1 MPPVL
6 YWTIIR
12 LSRERLSN
20 SVYALTAFITSWS
33 FSSLK
38 HEFVS
43 VRDAYPTELSNWRS
57 VNLNLNYF
65 FVENQ
70 EQEALPS
77 YL

>member
-20 SVYALTAFITSWS
+20 SIYAFTAFITSWS

-38 HEFVS
+38 HEFAK
-43 VRDAYPTELSNWRS
+43 VRNAYLTELSNWRS

-65 FVENQ
+65 FAENQ

-77 YL
+77 